1 MTLLKQM
8 KESRHDGHQDTM
20 DERDSVDEPRLVE
33 RVGLLVND
41 THHQDNHPPKNSNN
55 NNNHHSNSNNS
66 NSNNSSNDTMDD
78 TTDTPLS
85 ILPATAHH
93 HHHHKRDDISNGHID
108 SDSDGSTDNEHSVHL
123 RHGPHALNT
132 LNLNLKDDGV
142 ELDSDSNININ
153 SRDSPTIEESSS
165 GEDIRSASDEDAHKY
180 AVSVLLGIAYASST
194 IDISLFISIL
204 IYLNIKTI

>member
-8 KESRHDGHQDTM
+8 KESRHDGHQDAM
-20 DERDSVDEPRLVE
+20 EERDSVDEPRLVE

-41 THHQDNHPPKNSNN
+41 SHHQDN
-55 NNNHHSNSNNS
+55 NNHHS

-93 HHHHKRDDISNGHID
+93 HHHHQKRDETSNGHID